1 MRMPN
6 VYAALAT
13 TLLLSL
19 PSLAQPVAPVSP
31 PPPPSLATLHTRAEA
46 TDWQATST
54 SAEVVA
60 LLDAIAHKSPYA
72 TRVSMGNTRE
82 QRDMPVIVLSD
93 PPVMTAAE
101 ARELA
106 TKEGRAIVLLFANI
120 HAGEV
125 DAKEAYLMLARELA
139 LPDHPQRHADFADL
153 LKHLIIC
160 IAPNYNADGNDRF
173 GAIEVNRPGQGGP
186 AWGAGQR
193 HNSMD
198 LDLNRDWGKLE
209 SPEARNIVK
218 FIRDW
223 DPHVI
228 VDGHTTNGSW
238 HRYLLTYA
246 GPKVPAGDN
255 RLIEWTRDV
264 FFPKID
270 DAMLKEH
277 KINTFFYG
285 DFENVYAPDTQ
296 DTPQGTQREHSKW
309 ETFAAQ
315 ARYSTGYL
323 GLRGR
328 IGLLSE
334 SYSYSTYKDRILGSR
349 ALALEVLRQCARD
362 RAMIRDLIAKA
373 DEDGAGIGPTGSRP
387 IAIRGKAAIAPGKV
401 SIKGYVEERRNG
413 RWVSTGDEQDYE
425 VELWNRYD
433 PDKTVTRPAG
443 YAFLVDAPH
452 VIANLEAHG
461 VRVDTLTAP
470 TTLDCDVYTISKVRN
485 ASRLFQGHAL
495 LDIEATSNTQS
506 LPLPAGTKIVLANQP
521 LGTLAIYLLEPE
533 CEDGL
538 ATWNFFD
545 QWVGVSERFPV
556 VRLKSIPQATQH
568 TK

>member
-1 MRMPN
+1 MRTPPLRPI
-6 VYAALAT
+6 LAS
-13 TLLLSL
+13 LLFIHPASH
-19 PSLAQPVAPVSP
+19 AQPVAPVP
-31 PPPPSLATLHTRAEA
+31 PPPPPALATLQTRAEA
-46 TDWQATST
+46 TDWQATCT

-60 LLDAIAHKSPYA
+60 LLDTIAAKSPYA
-72 TRVSMGNTRE
+72 TRVSMGTTRE
-82 QRDMPVIVLSD
+82 QRDMPVIILSD
-93 PPVMTAAE
+93 PPVKSAQAAH
-101 ARELA
+101 ELA
-106 TKEGRAIVLLFANI
+106 AKEGRAIIFLFGNI

-139 LPDHPQRHADFADL
+139 LTDHPQRPADYSNL
-153 LKHLIIC
+153 LKQLIIC
-160 IAPNYNADGNDRF
+160 IAPNYNADGNDQF
-173 GAIEVNRPGQGGP
+173 GPIEVNRPGQGGP
-186 AWGAGQR
+186 AWGAGKR

-228 VDGHTTNGSW
+228 IDGHTTNGSW

-246 GPKVPAGDN
+246 GPKVPAGDK

-270 DAMLKEH
+270 AAMQSEH

-296 DTPQGTQREHSKW
+296 ETPQGTKREHFKW
-309 ETFAAQ
+309 ETFPAQ

-349 ALALEVLRQCARD
+349 AFALEVLRQCARD
-362 RAMIRDLIAKA
+362 RATIRDLIAKA
-373 DEDGAGIGPTGSRP
+373 DEDGAGTGATASRV
-387 IAIRGKAAIAPGKV
+387 IAIRGKAAMAPAKV
-401 SIKGYVEERRNG
+401 TVKGYVEERRNS
-413 RWVSTGDEQDYE
+413 RWVATGDERNYE
-425 VELWNRYD
+425 VELWNRYE
-433 PDKTVTRPAG
+433 PEKSVTRPAG
-443 YAFLVDAPH
+443 YVVLEDAPQ

-461 VRVDTLTAP
+461 IQV
-470 TTLDCDVYTISKVRN
+470 TTLSKPTQLDCVVYTITNISN
-485 ASRLFQGHAL
+485 TSRLFQGHL
-495 LDIEATSNTQS
+495 LLNIEATSATQTIT
-506 LPLPAGTKIVLANQP
+506 LPAGTKIVPTNQP
-521 LGTLAIYLLEPE
+521 LGTLAVYLLEPE
-533 CEDGL
+533 SEDGL

-545 QWVGVSERFPV
+545 TWLGVGERFPV
-556 VRLKSIPQATQH
+556 ARLSTLPQS
-568 TK
+568 K